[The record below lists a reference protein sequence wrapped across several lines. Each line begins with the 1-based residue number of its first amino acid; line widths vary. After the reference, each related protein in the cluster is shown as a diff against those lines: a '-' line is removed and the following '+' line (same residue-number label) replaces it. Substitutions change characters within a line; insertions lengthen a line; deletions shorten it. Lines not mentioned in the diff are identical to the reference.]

1 MENIEYAKIVAEKLG
16 AEPTPQLLIDMLT
29 HSTKSSSADEYF
41 TIFSKLITIDKT
53 SMVKARILSD
63 GIYHLKEDRIYF
75 SRTQMTYGSFCSFI
89 GLSHKINKELFTN
102 KKRITEGFDKTDIYI
117 ALKNAGV
124 IFNKQ
129 PTEKALN
136 DRAFIGTLY
145 KYDGVINQ
153 SVLWDIGY
161 LAKELATHSTN
172 EKLQAA
178 AKYVLSYL
186 ESIKRP

>member
-41 TIFSKLITIDKT
+41 TLFSKLITVDKS

-63 GIYHLKEDRIYF
+63 GIYYLKEDRIYF
-75 SRTQMTYGSFCSFI
+75 SRTQMTYGNFCNFI

-136 DRAFIGTLY
+136 DRGFIGTLY
-145 KYDGVINQ
+145 KYDGVITQ
-153 SVLWDIGY
+153 SVLWDTGY

-178 AKYVLSYL
+178 AKTVLRYL
-186 ESIKRP
+186 ESRQRP